1 MQEPFLYTKTTL
13 MCALCGVIL
22 NDHWAEQDGGRRA
35 RAFRVALLDR
45 VLDHFGLSLRD
56 WAGGVY
62 VLSDRKGG
70 SAVVQDVGAVWSEA
84 ERLLGRP
91 LDPLDEGLVA
101 ELSR

>member
-1 MQEPFLYTKTTL
+1 MQEPILYTKTTL

-22 NDHWAEQDGGRRA
+22 NQHWAEQDGGRRA

-45 VLDHFGLSLRD
+45 VLGHFGLSLHD

-62 VLSDRKGG
+62 VLRDRKGA
-70 SAVVQDVGAVWSEA
+70 SAVVQDIGAVWSEA

-91 LDPLDEGLVA
+91 LDPLDAALVD